1 MTYETTIALRYLK
14 SRRHGLFA
22 FVTTLIAVGGVALG
36 VAALIVTLAVMNG
49 FRADIQG
56 KTLGIQPHIVL
67 LGLEKNSDLEIE
79 SLSDRLRSLPE
90 IRSASPYI
98 LGQILLKSGR
108 SSQGVVLKG
117 IVPEK
122 EFTVTELKGTLLS
135 GEWSALTEQKKS
147 IFLGKE
153 LARNLGLGE
162 GDEVLALSPTESASL
177 GAMGSVPKVEKFTV
191 RGVFQSGFY
200 EYDAN
205 LALVSLPQAR
215 ELYGIAGVSG
225 LGLKTNHLDRADQI
239 AAKVGQAAGSQ
250 YWARS
255 WQAMNRNLFEALK
268 LEKAVMMLILTMI
281 ILVAAEV
288 TGKERIDALKDIK
301 AGTITTEEL
310 KDAYPA
316 KIGARLDDLDAK
328 FSAAAAADKNLIIT
342 HNLTAQNLLHAV
354 KMGGLPVPS
363 LAITKKDTPLTGFGE
378 ITLLGDSNLADPKG
392 YASTKV
398 YGADIYSPRYPS
410 VTFEFT
416 PNMRKRGEAI
426 LRQAMEATGQA
437 YIEWSEVEKD
447 GPREF
452 ERNTAFL
459 WKFLTDKGLTPDVK
473 RTEVKPLSPEMM
485 PFAEGKI
492 KYSFFACI
500 NDSASELY
508 HRHFFKR
515 KIKLIV
521 FTF

>member
-1 MTYETTIALRYLK
+1 VAIDGKDWQVQQDMGGWYLTSTGNWRGMHPTIQKIRGMNELIAEIERAATAQPDAAAAAGQG
-14 SRRHGLFA
+14 GLFDSPA
-22 FVTTLIAVGGVALG
+22 KE
-36 VAALIVTLAVMNG
+36 AAN
-49 FRADIQG
+49 
-56 KTLGIQPHIVL
+56 
-67 LGLEKNSDLEIE
+67 
-79 SLSDRLRSLPE
+79 
-90 IRSASPYI
+90 I
-98 LGQILLKSGR
+98 L
-108 SSQGVVLKG
+108 
-117 IVPEK
+117 
-122 EFTVTELKGTLLS
+122 
-135 GEWSALTEQKKS
+135 
-147 IFLGKE
+147 
-153 LARNLGLGE
+153 
-162 GDEVLALSPTESASL
+162 D
-177 GAMGSVPKVEKFTV
+177 
-191 RGVFQSGFY
+191 
-200 EYDAN
+200 
-205 LALVSLPQAR
+205 
-215 ELYGIAGVSG
+215 
-225 LGLKTNHLDRADQI
+225 
-239 AAKVGQAAGSQ
+239 
-250 YWARS
+250 
-255 WQAMNRNLFEALK
+255 
-268 LEKAVMMLILTMI
+268 
-281 ILVAAEV
+281 AAEV

-485 PFAEGKI
+485 PFAEGRR
-492 KYSFFACI
+492 FF
-500 NDSASELY
+500 S
-508 HRHFFKR
+508 R
-515 KIKLIV
+515 KIRLRKKS
-521 FTF
+521 